1 MVKVGY
7 DLYFE
12 HVELPSSLSI
22 NCSPGVHSATLHARE
37 LIRRSPKARA
47 AENWDP
53 RTIRH
58 WISYHS
64 KDKPTRGCF
73 LYSELHRLTQNLRA
87 PATHLPLS
95 WSSRTWSTATVTVPQ
110 VSAADHEPL
119 PTVDTK
125 PFSAIP
131 GPKPLPVLRTCASS
145 RKITS
150 HYTSIWNIAVTNM
163 VKYSNWKHLVC
174 LHNIW
179 AVSYSMLFKE
189 INEHCCCYYQ
199 LPMHLHGSVLYAW
212 Y

>member
-1 MVKVGY
+1 MHRR
-7 DLYFE
+7 LT
-12 HVELPSSLSI
+12 
-22 NCSPGVHSATLHARE
+22 CRSPGARE
-37 LIRRSPKARA
+37 HGRQPLLQYRK
-47 AENWDP
+47 
-53 RTIRH
+53 
-58 WISYHS
+58 
-64 KDKPTRGCF
+64 F
-73 LYSELHRLTQNLRA
+73 
-87 PATHLPLS
+87 LPLITS
-95 WSSRTWSTATVTVPQ
+95 PFQRSIRSHSVPYQ
-110 VSAADHEPL
+110 DQNRCQCFA
-119 PTVDTK
+119 
-125 PFSAIP
+125 
-131 GPKPLPVLRTCASS
+131 TCASS